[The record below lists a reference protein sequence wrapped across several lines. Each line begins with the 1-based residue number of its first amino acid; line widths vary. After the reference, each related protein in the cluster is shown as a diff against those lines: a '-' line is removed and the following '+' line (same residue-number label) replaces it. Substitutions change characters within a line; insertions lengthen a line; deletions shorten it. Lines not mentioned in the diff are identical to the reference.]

1 MRLGPRPLP
10 LHLMAATTTLMS
22 SRFALPAL
30 KNGSLPWNPA
40 LAAAA
45 AALRD
50 ALEKNHARDD
60 AFAEAVG
67 VASARRLAGFLAGVS
82 QYHAHA
88 YRRRV
93 AEPPAVW
100 SAGGSRL
107 LDYGADA
114 PDSTTGSPVIL
125 VVPSLVNR
133 AYILDLTEKRSL
145 MRHLAGAG
153 MRPMLMDWGEPS
165 PEDSRLTLDD
175 YIAVRLDGALDYVL
189 AHTGGPVVLL
199 GYCMGGLLA
208 LALALRRARN
218 IAGLALMATPW
229 DFHADNPDQSRTMAA
244 IMAPQF
250 AFYDGL
256 GVMPVDVLQTL
267 FAALDPTLTLRK
279 FRAFAALDPASSQAR
294 KFVALEDW
302 VNDGVPLAAAVAREC
317 LIGWYGENRPARDA
331 WMVAGEAVVARD
343 LRMPTLLLI
352 PEHDRIVP
360 PASARALATA
370 IPGARSLTPKAGH
383 IGMVVG
389 SRAKTEVWAPLTD
402 WLGAVGGG

>member
-10 LHLMAATTTLMS
+10 LHLTVATTTLMS

-30 KNGSLPWNPA
+30 RNGSLPWSPA
-40 LAAAA
+40 LAVEA

-50 ALEKNHARDD
+50 AVEKNRAPDD
-60 AFAEAVG
+60 VFAEAVG
-67 VASARRLAGFLAGVS
+67 AASARRLAAFLAGIS
-82 QYHAHA
+82 QYHTHV

-93 AEPPAVW
+93 VDPPAVW

-107 LDYGADA
+107 LDYDADA
-114 PDSTTGSPVIL
+114 PGAAVDGPVIL

-133 AYILDLTEKRSL
+133 AYILDLAEKRSL

-153 MRPMLMDWGEPS
+153 MRPMLMDWGEPG
-165 PEDSRLTLDD
+165 PEDSGLTLDD
-175 YIAVRLDGALDYVL
+175 YIAGRLAGALDHIL
-189 AHTGGPVVLL
+189 AHTEEPVLLL

-208 LALALRRARN
+208 LALALRRSRD

-229 DFHADNPDQSRTMAA
+229 DFHADNPAQARAMAA
-244 IMAPQF
+244 IMEPQF

-256 GVMPVDVLQTL
+256 GAMPVDVLQTL
-267 FAALDPTLTLRK
+267 FVALDPTLTLRK
-279 FRAFAALDPASSQAR
+279 FCAFAALDPKSSQAR
-294 KFVALEDW
+294 SFVALEDW

-331 WMVAGEAVVARD
+331 WMVAGDAIVARE
-343 LRMPTLLLI
+343 LRMPTLHII

-360 PASARALATA
+360 PASARALAEA
-370 IPGARSLTPKAGH
+370 IPEAQSLTPKAGH

-389 SRAKTEVWAPLTD
+389 SRAKKEVWAPLTD
-402 WLGAVGGG
+402 WLGTVGGG